1 MDEKRKIAGADSAPL
16 GNADDLFETRDVLV
30 AD

>member
-1 MDEKRKIAGADSAPL
+1 MDEKRKIARADSAPL
-16 GNADDLFETRDVLV
+16 GNADDLLETRDDLV